1 MVCRRWK
8 RFMKWYP
15 FTLTHWGP
23 VTHICVSDLTNIGS
37 GNGLSPGRRQAIIW
51 TNAGI
56 LLIGPLRTNFS
67 EILIEI
73 HAFSFTI
80 IHLKMLSAKWRPFC
94 LGLSELR
101 SPRPCQATLNLIM
114 NPEGSHPFASHR
126 AVSKSTAASSYK
138 AVTRRSRTRH
148 RMMTSLNGNIFR
160 VSGPLCGEFT
170 GEFPSQR
177 PVTRSF
183 DVFFGLRLN
192 KRLSKHSIRRWF
204 ETPWRSLW
212 RHCNAKSVFSP

>member
-1 MVCRRWK
+1 MTKLVCYRHSFTVSCILHKGFVVCRRWK
-8 RFMKWYP
+8 RFIKWYP
-15 FTLTHWGP
+15 FT
-23 VTHICVSDLTNIGS
+23 
-37 GNGLSPGRRQAIIW
+37 
-51 TNAGI
+51 
-56 LLIGPLRTNFS
+56 
-67 EILIEI
+67 
-73 HAFSFTI
+73 
-80 IHLKMLSAKWRPFC
+80 
-94 LGLSELR
+94 LR
-101 SPRPCQATLNLIM
+101 SPRPCQAKLNQIM
-114 NPEGSHPFASHR
+114 NPVGSHPFASHW
-126 AVSKSTAASSYK
+126 AVSKPTAASSYK
-138 AVTRRSRTRH
+138 DVTRRSRTNN

-160 VSGPLCGEFT
+160 VSGPLCEEFT